1 MAVAK
6 KAKMYM
12 EGVEEVL
19 CIYSPAPA
27 EWEIGFV

>member
-1 MAVAK
+1 MAGAK
-6 KAKMYM
+6 KVKMYI
-12 EGVEEVL
+12 EGVEEQL